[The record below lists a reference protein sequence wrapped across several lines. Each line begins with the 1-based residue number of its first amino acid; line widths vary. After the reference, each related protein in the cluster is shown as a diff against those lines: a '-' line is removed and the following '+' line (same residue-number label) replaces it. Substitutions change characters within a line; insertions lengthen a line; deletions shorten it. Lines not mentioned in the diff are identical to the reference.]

1 MYNILTLGDLSSKLK
16 RRMTTQ
22 HFTFTEEADE
32 VDAIFVRSAKV
43 PTTLFSDRLLM
54 IGRAG
59 TGLNTIDVEEAT
71 KNGTAVFNTPGVN
84 ANAVKELVLS
94 CMLHSMRPL
103 KPAIEMVQTLTGDD
117 ILEQAEARR
126 GEFIG
131 EELEGKTVGILG
143 LGSIGL
149 QLAKS
154 CHDLG
159 MDVLGYA
166 RRTRNED
173 FFTQVDQLDY
183 LLKRSDFVIIL
194 LPLTDET
201 RKLINQETLLCM
213 KKEAILLNFGRGEI
227 VDNQAVI
234 DALDEERLRL
244 YISDF
249 PAKELLHHPKI
260 RLLPHIGGTTNKALT
275 DSATTTLRSMR
286 DFLLF
291 GHTHQAVNFPDVS
304 LPFHAPIRL
313 TLFYKDYP
321 HIFTHLSKLI
331 SHFDIEIDILTSD
344 RKNGYVYTLI
354 DLDEDD
360 FEKVQRLVQ
369 AIKNNTDVIRI
380 RTLKNIYWT
389 PTIYL

>member
-1 MYNILTLGDLSSKLK
+1 MYTILTLGDLSSGLK
-16 RRMTTQ
+16 RRISAQ
-22 HFTFTEEADE
+22 HFSFSEDIEQP
-32 VDAIFVRSAKV
+32 DAIFVRSAKV
-43 PTTLFSDRLLM
+43 PTTLFTDRLLM

-59 TGLNTIDVEEAT
+59 TGLNTIDVAAAT
-71 KNGTAVFNTPGVN
+71 ANGTAVFNTPGVN

-103 KPAIEMVQTLTGDD
+103 KPALEMVQTLSGDD
-117 ILEQAEARR
+117 LLEQAEARR
-126 GEFIG
+126 GEFVG

-149 QLAKS
+149 QVAKS

-159 MDVLGYA
+159 MDVLGFA
-166 RRTRNED
+166 RRMRNED
-173 FFTQVDQLDY
+173 YFTQVDQLDY

-194 LPLTDET
+194 LPLTEET
-201 RKLINQETLLCM
+201 RGLINQQTLHLM
-213 KKEAILLNFGRGEI
+213 KKKAILLNFGRGEI
-227 VDNQAVI
+227 VDNQAI
-234 DALDEERLRL
+234 ITALNEGRLRL

-249 PAKELLHHPKI
+249 PAADLLHHPKI

-291 GHTHQAVNFPDVS
+291 GHTHQSVNFPEVS

-321 HIFTHLSKLI
+321 HIFAHLSKLI
-331 SHFDIEIDILTSD
+331 SQFDIEIDILTSD
-344 RKNGYVYTLI
+344 RKQGYVYTLI
-354 DLDEDD
+354 DLDEMD
-360 FEKVQRLVQ
+360 FEKVQRLAETIQ
-369 AIKNNTDVIRI
+369 TNTDVIRVRI
-380 RTLKNIYWT
+380 IQNIY
-389 PTIYL
+389 